1 MIKPLI
7 AVDTFGA
14 TNVGKVRTNN
24 EDCFISQYI
33 WNNQFLLCAAIDGMG
48 GYEGGEVAADIARF
62 TLIND
67 LEDFQGDD
75 VFEALKQAFVNANNE
90 IVRHR
95 QATPKYSSMGCVAT
109 VGLFDII
116 GRHLYV
122 VHVGDSRLYRY
133 QGGELQKLS
142 HDHSIVGYREE
153 IGDLTE
159 EEAMK
164 HPQRNVIS
172 RSVGHESHTVNDEGF
187 LESSIY
193 PLLADAEYLFCSDGL
208 SDMLRSSE
216 IREVLANDS
225 LATEDKVN
233 RLINDA
239 LEAGGKDNVTVVLTQ
254 VRQLHNRS
262 ANKTDNNAGGTAV
275 VKPKKGKKI
284 KVAVSVIIVL
294 AVLALAALVAYK
306 FINPVHEEDTE
317 KEPKVLMDTNST
329 SIPSPESLPEID
341 QQIES
346 NPEPKSEA
354 EETTEPEQPT
364 TDTEDTEN
372 ESA

>member
-1 MIKPLI
+1 MIQPLI
-7 AVDTFGA
+7 NVEMYGA

-33 WNNQFLLCAAIDGMG
+33 WNNQFVLCAAIDGMG

-116 GRHLYV
+116 GRQLYV
-122 VHVGDSRLYRY
+122 VHVGDSRLYRF
-133 QGGELQKLS
+133 QNGVLQKLS

-164 HPQRNVIS
+164 HPQRSVIS
-172 RSVGHESHTVNDEGF
+172 RSIGHESHTVNDEGF
-187 LESSIY
+187 LETSIF
-193 PLLADAEYLFCSDGL
+193 PLLTDAEYLFCSDGL
-208 SDMLRSSE
+208 SDMLRSHE
-216 IREVLANDS
+216 IREVLAEDS
-225 LATEDKVN
+225 ISTEDKVN

-239 LEAGGKDNVTVVLTQ
+239 IEAGGKDNITVVLVQIQQRHT
-254 VRQLHNRS
+254 LS
-262 ANKTDNNAGGTAV
+262 TDKTETKTETASIS
-275 VKPKKGKKI
+275 KPKKKGKRVKI
-284 KVAVSVIIVL
+284 AIILITVL
-294 AVLALAALVAYK
+294 AVLALGTLGVLGALGILK
-306 FINPVHEEDTE
+306 F
-317 KEPKVLMDTNST
+317 M
-329 SIPSPESLPEID
+329 PSAP
-341 QQIES
+341 
-346 NPEPKSEA
+346 A
-354 EETTEPEQPT
+354 EETTTET
-364 TDTEDTEN
+364 TVLTDTSSIPASPTDTISEETQPSTDVEPIDEEITHTN
-372 ESA
+372 DESA